1 MYRLRSHPR
10 DACVCFLF
18 LVLRH
23 QGQDEASQTL
33 RASTGGDTLRLS
45 SFWASAPQLRHCRP
59 FALSVA
65 PPAPP
70 WSFLHTAVGAEL
82 SGGHTTSNLPAFRP
96 VCPLSGQWCTEGLVS
111 LQATSHRPCHQADH
125 VDGGDALSGVGSE
138 KHECV
143 PRGVI
148 ASCGLVT
155 GERCPLRSWATTS

>member
-1 MYRLRSHPR
+1 MCLLSVSGSQASGPGRGKPDPQGFHRRRHPPSVQLLGKR
-10 DACVCFLF
+10 PTAPSL
-18 LVLRH
+18 
-23 QGQDEASQTL
+23 QTL
-33 RASTGGDTLRLS
+33 C
-45 SFWASAPQLRHCRP
+45 PECR
-59 FALSVA
+59 

-82 SGGHTTSNLPAFRP
+82 SGGHTASNLPAFRP
-96 VCPLSGQWCTEGLVS
+96 VCPLSGRWSTEGLVS

-148 ASCGLVT
+148 ASCGLAT
-155 GERCPLRSWATTS
+155 GESCPLRSWATTS